1 MIAPLLTNR
10 PTKRQKRPVTP
21 PALFHVEDDEA
32 SSLGGVEDH
41 YSCDYK
47 DEEEDHSQDREHEE
61 NLLDRVLLIY
71 DQYEEDSLVEQS
83 RLRSKLSPCGH
94 SKIESLKKKLHKEKI
109 KCSLFKVL
117 TLLLQSESR
126 LKGLAHE
133 ERMDLM
139 RQVKRVLLDNELYSV
154 GELKSK
160 FTLIFASLGSG
171 MFPPPSVFIPT
182 SHGCSAPS
190 CVQTPHIDQRKL
202 SQETHSLMTRLEQSA
217 NKSLQQRLIQGDYQ
231 HSKDEGEDWESM
243 HEVWNVWLQFPAKSS
258 EQLAVWRETL
268 QSSEGLGSLLWN
280 LAYYLSIES
289 HCV

>member
-1 MIAPLLTNR
+1 
-10 PTKRQKRPVTP
+10 
-21 PALFHVEDDEA
+21 
-32 SSLGGVEDH
+32 
-41 YSCDYK
+41 
-47 DEEEDHSQDREHEE
+47 
-61 NLLDRVLLIY
+61 
-71 DQYEEDSLVEQS
+71 
-83 RLRSKLSPCGH
+83 
-94 SKIESLKKKLHKEKI
+94 
-109 KCSLFKVL
+109 
-117 TLLLQSESR
+117 
-126 LKGLAHE
+126 
-133 ERMDLM
+133 
-139 RQVKRVLLDNELYSV
+139 
-154 GELKSK
+154 
-160 FTLIFASLGSG
+160 

-202 SQETHSLMTRLEQSA
+202 SQETHSLMTRLEHSA
-217 NKSLQQRLIQGDYQ
+217 NKSLQQRLIQRDYQ